1 MAERKIQ
8 RGKTS
13 YWAYAMN
20 WTILTLHAVHLQVAQ
35 WLKRRE
41 NRLKLKKEVTE
52 QHKARASQVRAR
64 GHWVKKGE
72 KNTKYFLTLKTQ
84 QQMLK
89 SNTKRLNLSLTR
101 KILWKCREITMLNH
115 IERIFP
121 MLIWRI
127 KSIHFGETLGLPTC
141 PKNRQPAVRVLF
153 WEKKCFMHLNN
164 WKMICYRNWWN
175 HNRIY

>member
-20 WTILTLHAVHLQVAQ
+20 WTILTLHAVRLQVAQ

-72 KNTKYFLTLKTQ
+72 KNTKYFTDLENSTANVKIIGSLINKAAQLVTDQKDMKMQRDHYAKSYRRNISNVNKTDCLETEQ
-84 QQMLK
+84 
-89 SNTKRLNLSLTR
+89 
-101 KILWKCREITMLNH
+101 CY
-115 IERIFP
+115 
-121 MLIWRI
+121 WR
-127 KSIHFGETLGLPTC
+127 
-141 PKNRQPAVRVLF
+141 
-153 WEKKCFMHLNN
+153 NN
-164 WKMICYRNWWN
+164 EDSSW
-175 HNRIY
+175 IYIYI